1 MKVGV
6 NVAIFEDGEILL
18 TRREDFGVW
27 CMPGGGVDEGES
39 MGEAA
44 VREALEETGIKVK
57 LKRLVGIYSMPE
69 AKAWANLI
77 VVFVAEPVGGVMKKQ
92 AGEVVEMR
100 FFPVDNLPENLLF
113 GHRQRILD
121 AVSGV
126 GGSAAWR
133 QHVPFDTVEDRWGLY
148 GLVEKSGL
156 SGIDFYGQNFGFET
170 PEEDRRELE

>member
-6 NVAIFEDGEILL
+6 NVAIIEDGEILL
-18 TRREDFGVW
+18 TKREDFGVW
-27 CMPGGGVDEGES
+27 CMPGGGVDEDES
-39 MGEAA
+39 IGEAA
-44 VREALEETGIKVK
+44 VREALEETGLKVK

-69 AKAWANLI
+69 SRGWANLI
-77 VVFVAEPVGGVMKKQ
+77 VVFIGDPVGGMLMAQ

-100 FFPVDNLPENLLF
+100 FFRSDDLPENLLF

-133 QHVPFDTVEDRWGLY
+133 QHVPFDEVEDRWGLY
-148 GLVEKSGL
+148 GMVEESGL
-156 SGIDFYGQNFGFET
+156 SGMDFYERYFGFET